1 VTDPSPHFAP
11 TRDLSELRL
20 IVGWRSSP
28 AHVQVRQVNITKDL
42 QGVLTKAARQTLT
55 DAGGRKE
62 VTYTSEAV
70 VLTTEKAK
78 VPAEYVDLDSAVLK
92 AISPMTFGLAD
103 KSDLERDFQFFGY
116 VAGSPGNEIVF
127 ISKFNPTRGLSKKKT
142 ITRWVNNQ
150 LTEISDPVLAFDP
163 GGADLIWAPPDNLIA
178 MSVPVFEFLLRD
190 APEMVAKLAQRAGE
204 LAHVVPMSASSL
216 KVLGEAVQRNS
227 RYRRRLSTILERGHL
242 ASVNIGD
249 VKKEL
254 RAKGYK
260 TSDYVTK
267 GELDLTDSNVGVA
280 LQVLNEDVLLGAFS
294 KVRFAAERKSEA

>member
-1 VTDPSPHFAP
+1 MTDPPPHFAP
-11 TRDLSELRL
+11 ARDLSQLRL

-28 AHVQVRQVNITKDL
+28 AHVQVRQVNITKHL
-42 QGVLTKAARQTLT
+42 QGVLSEAARETLT

-70 VLTTEKAK
+70 VLPTEKAK
-78 VPAEYVDLDSAVLK
+78 VPAEYIDSDSAVLK

-103 KSDLERDFQFFGY
+103 KTDLERDFQFFGY
-116 VAGSPGNEIVF
+116 VAGHPGEEIVF
-127 ISKFNPTRGLSKKKT
+127 ISKFNPHRGLSKKKT
-142 ITRWVNNQ
+142 ITRWVDNQ

-190 APEMVAKLAQRAGE
+190 APEMVAKLAQRAEE
-204 LAHVVPMSASSL
+204 LAHVLPMNASSL
-216 KVLGEAVQRNS
+216 KVLREAVQRNI
-227 RYRRRLSTILERGHL
+227 RLRRRLSTILERGHL
-242 ASVNIGD
+242 ASIDITD

-254 RAKGYK
+254 LAKGYK
-260 TSDYVTK
+260 ASDYISK
-267 GELDLTDSNVGVA
+267 GELDLTDSNIGVA

-294 KVRFAAERKSEA
+294 KVRFAAERKSQT

>member
-1 VTDPSPHFAP
+1 VTDPPPHFAP
-11 TRDLSELRL
+11 ARDLSQLRL

-28 AHVQVRQVNITKDL
+28 AHVQVRQVNITKHL
-42 QGVLTKAARQTLT
+42 QGVLSEAARETLT

-70 VLTTEKAK
+70 VLPTEKAK
-78 VPAEYVDLDSAVLK
+78 VPAEYIDSDSAVLK

-103 KSDLERDFQFFGY
+103 KTDLERDFQFFGY
-116 VAGSPGNEIVF
+116 VAGHPGEEIVF
-127 ISKFNPTRGLSKKKT
+127 ISKFNPHRGLSKKKT
-142 ITRWVNNQ
+142 ITRWVDNQ

-190 APEMVAKLAQRAGE
+190 APEMVAKLAQRAEE
-204 LAHVVPMSASSL
+204 LAHVLPMNASSL
-216 KVLGEAVQRNS
+216 KVLREAVQRNI
-227 RYRRRLSTILERGHL
+227 RLRRRLSTILERGHL
-242 ASVNIGD
+242 ASIDITD

-254 RAKGYK
+254 LAKGYK
-260 TSDYVTK
+260 ASDYISK
-267 GELDLTDSNVGVA
+267 GELDLTDSNIGVA

-294 KVRFAAERKSEA
+294 KVRFAAERKSQT